1 MTAISP
7 RMKDAQEAGVHIR
20 ILATTDLHM
29 TLTGFDYYADK
40 TDPTIGL
47 TRTASAI
54 RNARQQVED
63 SLTLLFDN
71 GDALQGTPIG
81 DWAVENEGP
90 HPMMHAFKALEYD
103 AIGLGNHDFG
113 FGLDVLERVIGQAPC
128 PVICSNL
135 THVDDRQPWLRSVV
149 LTRSIVQDEAIRIGV
164 LSVLPPQTTMWE
176 AHHLQ
181 DTVIAED
188 ILTAARRTA
197 EALRARGC
205 DLVIA
210 LAHSGLEQSA
220 AQPGLE
226 NAVIPLAAIEGI
238 DAIIAGHTHLSLP
251 GAAHHGLDGV
261 DAENG
266 LVHGTPVV
274 MAGSAGSFLGVI
286 DLHLTKSLKGRW
298 QIMDHHCSLVATADE
313 VEDEDLSVLF
323 KPAHL
328 ATRKMM
334 AEPVSHTTQSLHSY
348 FSFCAPDRGLALV
361 ATAQAAGLRPYLHGT
376 AFAGVSILSAVSPYK
391 FGGRA
396 GPRNYTDVPVGEIC
410 LRHVADLHVFPNEL
424 RAVEIT
430 GAQLR
435 DWLEMSASVFNQIHP
450 DTQAELTDSHR
461 AGHNFDVVF
470 GVTYQI
476 DLSSP
481 ARFDSNGALTDP
493 AAQRVRDLC
502 FDGQTVREDQS
513 FVVALNN
520 YRASGGGHF
529 PFVDKART
537 IPLPSRDIKEIL
549 RDYLSDRLPAD
560 PLDQAPYPFSL
571 TPLNGAK
578 TILRTGSGALK
589 YLPELCAYSPELL
602 GPDTEGF
609 ERIRLTL

>member
-1 MTAISP
+1 M
-7 RMKDAQEAGVHIR
+7 HIR

-90 HPMMHAFKALEYD
+90 HPMMQAFKALEYD

-149 LTRSIVQDEAIRIGV
+149 LTRSIAQEETIRIGV

-176 AHHLQ
+176 AHHLK
-181 DTVIAED
+181 DKVVAED

-197 EALRARGC
+197 EALRAQDC
-205 DLVIA
+205 DLVVT
-210 LAHSGLEQSA
+210 LAHSGLEHSVS
-220 AQPGLE
+220 QPGLE
-226 NAVIPLAAIEGI
+226 NAVIPLAAIEEI
-238 DAIIAGHTHLSLP
+238 DAIVAGHTHLILP
-251 GAAHHGLDGV
+251 SVAHHGLDGV

-286 DLHLTKSLKGRW
+286 DLHLTKAPEGRW
-298 QIMDHHCSLVATADE
+298 QITDHHCNLVATADE
-313 VEDEDLSVLF
+313 VEDKDLSNLF

-334 AEPVSHTTQSLHSY
+334 AEPVSYTTQSLHSY
-348 FSFCAPDRGLALV
+348 FCFCAPDRGLALV
-361 ATAQAAGLRPYLHGT
+361 AAAQAAGLRPFLHGT
-376 AFAGVSILSAVSPYK
+376 AFAAVPLLSAVSPYK

-396 GPRNYTDVPVGEIC
+396 GPRNYTDVPVGKIC

-435 DWLEMSASVFNQIHP
+435 EWLEMSASFFNQIHP
-450 DTQAELTDSHR
+450 DTQTELTDSRR

-470 GVTYQI
+470 GINYQI

-481 ARFDSNGALTDP
+481 ARFDSNGTLSDP
-493 AAQRVRDLC
+493 TAQRICNLC
-502 FDGQTVREDQS
+502 FDGQTIRDDQS

-549 RDYLSDRLPAD
+549 RDYLSDHLPAD
-560 PLDQAPYPFSL
+560 PLDQAPYPFSFA
-571 TPLNGAK
+571 PLNGAH

-589 YLPELCAYSPELL
+589 FLPELSEYSPELL
-602 GPDTEGF
+602 EPDAEGF

>member
-7 RMKDAQEAGVHIR
+7 RMKDAQDAGVHIR

-40 TDPTIGL
+40 TDPIIGL

-54 RNARQQVED
+54 RNARKQAKGA
-63 SLTLLFDN
+63 LTLLFDN

-81 DWAVENEGP
+81 DWAVENDGP
-90 HPMMHAFKALEYD
+90 HPMMQAFKALEYD

-135 THVDDRQPWLRSVV
+135 TYVDDQQPWLRSVV
-149 LTRSIVQDEAIRIGV
+149 LTRSIAQGTPVRIGV

-176 AHHLQ
+176 AHHLK
-181 DTVIAED
+181 DKVIAED
-188 ILTAARRTA
+188 ILTAVRRTA
-197 EALRARGC
+197 EALRAHDC
-205 DLVIA
+205 DLVVA

-220 AQPGLE
+220 AQPELE

-238 DAIIAGHTHLSLP
+238 DAIVAGHTHLTLP
-251 GAAHHGLDGV
+251 GGAHHELDSV
-261 DAENG
+261 DAESG

-286 DLHLTKSLKGRW
+286 DLHLTKAPEGRW
-298 QIMDHHCSLVATADE
+298 QITDHHCNLVAIADE
-313 VEDEDLSVLF
+313 VEDKDLSEML

-328 ATRKMM
+328 ATRVMM
-334 AEPVSHTTQSLHSY
+334 AEPVSHTAQSLHSY

-361 ATAQAAGLRPYLHGT
+361 AAAQAAGLRPFLHGN
-376 AFAGVSILSAVSPYK
+376 AFAELPLLSAASPYK

-410 LRHVADLHVFPNEL
+410 LRHVADLHVFSNEL
-424 RAVEIT
+424 RAVDIT

-435 DWLEMSASVFNQIHP
+435 DWLEMSAGVFNQIHP
-450 DTQAELTDSHR
+450 DAEAEITDSRR

-493 AAQRVRDLC
+493 TAQRVRDLC
-502 FDGQTVREDQS
+502 FGGQIVRDDQS

-520 YRASGGGHF
+520 YRASGGGRF
-529 PFVDKART
+529 PFVTKARA
-537 IPLPSRDIKEIL
+537 IPLPSRDIKGIL

-560 PLDQAPYPFSL
+560 PLNQAPYPFSL

-602 GPDTEGF
+602 GPDTDGF

>member
-1 MTAISP
+1 M
-7 RMKDAQEAGVHIR
+7 HIR

-40 TDPTIGL
+40 PDPTIGL

-54 RNARQQVED
+54 RNARQQAED
-63 SLTLLFDN
+63 GLTLLFDN

-81 DWAVENEGP
+81 DWAIENDGP
-90 HPMMHAFKALEYD
+90 HPMMQAFKALEYD

-113 FGLDVLERVIGQAPC
+113 FGLDVLERVITQAPC

-135 THVDDRQPWLRSVV
+135 NHVNDRQPWLRSVV
-149 LTRSIVQDEAIRIGV
+149 LTRSVAQEETIRIGV
-164 LSVLPPQTTMWE
+164 FSVLPPQTTMWE
-176 AHHLQ
+176 AHHLK
-181 DTVIAED
+181 DTFIAED

-197 EALRARGC
+197 EALRAQGC

-210 LAHSGLEQSA
+210 LAHSGLEQSTT
-220 AQPGLE
+220 QPGLE
-226 NAVIPLAAIEGI
+226 NAVIPLAEIEGI
-238 DAIIAGHTHLSLP
+238 DAIVAGHTHLTLP
-251 GAAHHGLDGV
+251 GAGHLGLDGV
-261 DAENG
+261 DAENA

-274 MAGSAGSFLGVI
+274 MAGSAGSFLGVM
-286 DLHLTKSLKGRW
+286 DLRLTKSPEGRW
-298 QIMDHHCSLVATADE
+298 QITDRHCDLVETADE
-313 VEDEDLSVLF
+313 VEDKDLNEMF

-334 AEPVSHTTQSLHSY
+334 AEPVSHTKQSLHSY

-361 ATAQAAGLRPYLHGT
+361 AAAQAAGLRPFLHGN
-376 AFAGVSILSAVSPYK
+376 AFAGVPLLSAVSPCK

-424 RAVEIT
+424 RAVDIT

-435 DWLEMSASVFNQIHP
+435 DWLEMSAGVFNQIHP
-450 DTQAELTDSHR
+450 DAEAEITDSRR

-493 AAQRVRDLC
+493 TAQRVRDLC
-502 FDGQTVREDQS
+502 FGGQIVRDDQS

-529 PFVDKART
+529 PFVTKARA

-549 RDYLSDRLPAD
+549 RDYLSDRLLAD

-571 TPLNGAK
+571 APLYGTH

-589 YLPELCAYSPELL
+589 YLPELNEYSPELL
-602 GPDTEGF
+602 GPDTDGF

>member
-1 MTAISP
+1 M
-7 RMKDAQEAGVHIR
+7 HIR

-54 RNARQQVED
+54 RTARQQAEGA
-63 SLTLLFDN
+63 LTLLFDN

-81 DWAVENEGP
+81 DWAVENDVP
-90 HPMMHAFKALEYD
+90 HPMMQAFKALEYD

-113 FGLDVLERVIGQAPC
+113 FGPDVLERVISQAPC

-135 THVDDRQPWLRSVV
+135 THLDGQQHWLHSAV
-149 LTRSIVQDEAIRIGV
+149 LTRSIGQGTPVRIGV

-176 AHHLQ
+176 AHHLK
-181 DTVIAED
+181 DKVIAKD
-188 ILTAARRTA
+188 ILTAASKTA
-197 EALRARGC
+197 AALRAQGC
-205 DLVIA
+205 DLIVA
-210 LAHSGLEQSA
+210 LAHSGLEHSA
-220 AQPGLE
+220 AQPELE

-238 DAIIAGHTHLSLP
+238 DAIVAGHTHLTLP

-261 DAENG
+261 DSENG

-274 MAGSAGSFLGVI
+274 MTGSAGSHLGII
-286 DLHLTKSLKGRW
+286 DLCLTRTPEGRW
-298 QIMDHHCSLVATADE
+298 QITDRHCSLVAAADQA
-313 VEDEDLSVLF
+313 EDRDLSEMF

-328 ATRKMM
+328 ATRKRM
-334 AEPVSHTTQSLHSY
+334 AEPVSQTTQSLHSY

-361 ATAQAAGLRPYLHGT
+361 AAAQAAGLRPFLHGT
-376 AFAGVSILSAVSPYK
+376 AFAGVPLLSAVSPYK

-435 DWLEMSASVFNQIHP
+435 DWLEMSAGVFNQIHAE
-450 DTQAELTDSHR
+450 AELTDSRR

-476 DLSSP
+476 DLSGP

-493 AAQRVRDLC
+493 TARRICNLC
-502 FDGQTVREDQS
+502 FDGQTVGNDQR
-513 FVVALNN
+513 FIVALNN

-529 PFVDKART
+529 PFVAKART
-537 IPLPSRDIKEIL
+537 IALPSTDIKGIL

-589 YLPELCAYSPELL
+589 YLPELSEYSPELL
-602 GPDTEGF
+602 GADAEGF

>member
-7 RMKDAQEAGVHIR
+7 RKKDAQDAGVYIR

-40 TDPTIGL
+40 PDPSIGM

-54 RNARQQVED
+54 RNARQQAED

-81 DWAVENEGP
+81 DWAVENDIP
-90 HPMMHAFKALEYD
+90 HPMMQAFKALEYD

-113 FGLDVLERVIGQAPC
+113 FGLDVLERFIGQAPC

-135 THVDDRQPWLRSVV
+135 AHVDDRQPWLRSVV
-149 LTRSIVQDEAIRIGV
+149 LTRSIVQEETIRIGV

-176 AHHLQ
+176 AHHLK
-181 DTVIAED
+181 DKVIAED
-188 ILTAARRTA
+188 ILTTAQRTA
-197 EALRARGC
+197 EALRAQDC
-205 DLVIA
+205 DLVVA
-210 LAHSGLEQSA
+210 LAHSGLEHSA
-220 AQPGLE
+220 TQPGFE
-226 NAVIPLAAIEGI
+226 NAVAPLAKIVSI
-238 DAIIAGHTHLSLP
+238 DAIVAGHTHLTLP
-251 GAAHHGLDGV
+251 GAAHQGLDGV

-274 MAGSAGSFLGVI
+274 MAGSAGSYLGVI
-286 DLHLTKSLKGRW
+286 DLHMTKAPEGRW
-298 QIMDHHCSLVATADE
+298 QITDHHCSLVATADE
-313 VEDEDLSVLF
+313 VEDEDLSDLF

-361 ATAQAAGLRPYLHGT
+361 AAAQAAGLRPYLHGT
-376 AFAGVSILSAVSPYK
+376 AFAGAPLLSAVSPYK

-396 GPRNYTDVPVGEIC
+396 GPRNYTEVPVGKIC

-435 DWLEMSASVFNQIHP
+435 DWLEMSAGVFNRIHP
-450 DTQAELTDSHR
+450 NTQTELTDSHR

-481 ARFDSNGALTDP
+481 ARFDSNGTLTDP
-493 AAQRVRDLC
+493 TARRVRNLR
-502 FDGQTVREDQS
+502 FDGQTIRDDQS

-520 YRASGGGHF
+520 YRTSGGGHF
-529 PFVDKART
+529 PFVAHAEN

-578 TILRTGSGALK
+578 TILRTGSGALEF
-589 YLPELCAYSPELL
+589 LPELSAYSPELL
-602 GPDTEGF
+602 GPDAEGF

>member
-7 RMKDAQEAGVHIR
+7 RMKDAQDAGVHIR

-40 TDPTIGL
+40 PDPSIGM
-47 TRTASAI
+47 TRTATAI
-54 RNARQQVED
+54 RNARRQAEGA
-63 SLTLLFDN
+63 LTLLFDN
-71 GDALQGTPIG
+71 GDSLQGTPIG
-81 DWAVENEGP
+81 DWAVENDGP
-90 HPMMHAFKALEYD
+90 HPMMQAFQALEYD

-113 FGLDVLERVIGQAPC
+113 FGLDVLERVLGQAPC

-135 THVDDRQPWLRSVV
+135 THVDDQQPWLHSAI
-149 LTRSIVQDEAIRIGV
+149 LTRSNARGTTLRIGV

-176 AHHLQ
+176 AHHLK
-181 DTVIAED
+181 DKVFAED
-188 ILTAARRTA
+188 ALTAARRTA
-197 EALRARGC
+197 ETLRAQGC

-210 LAHSGLEQSA
+210 LAHSGLEQSV

-226 NAVIPLAAIEGI
+226 NAVIPLAEIEGI
-238 DAIIAGHTHLSLP
+238 DAIVAGHTHLTHP
-251 GAAHHGLDGV
+251 GAGHHGLDGV

-274 MAGSAGSFLGVI
+274 MAGSAGSYLGVI
-286 DLHLTKSLKGRW
+286 DLHMTKAPEGRW
-298 QIMDHHCSLVATADE
+298 QITHRHCSLVATADE
-313 VEDEDLSVLF
+313 VEDTDLSKMF

-334 AEPVSHTTQSLHSY
+334 AEPVSQTKQSLHSY

-361 ATAQAAGLRPYLHGT
+361 AAAQAGGLRPFLHGT
-376 AFAGVSILSAVSPYK
+376 AFADLPLLSAVSPYK

-410 LRHVADLHVFPNEL
+410 LRHVADLHVFSNEL

-435 DWLEMSASVFNQIHP
+435 DWLEMSAGVLNQIQP
-450 DTQAELTDSHR
+450 DAEAELVDSRR
-461 AGHNFDVVF
+461 AGHNFDVVL

-476 DLSSP
+476 DLFSP
-481 ARFDSNGALTDP
+481 ARFDGSGALTDP
-493 AAQRVRDLC
+493 TAQRIRNLC
-502 FDGQTVREDQS
+502 FDGQAVGDDQS

-537 IPLPSRDIKEIL
+537 IPLPSRDIRGIL

-560 PLDQAPYPFSL
+560 PLDQAPYPFSFA
-571 TPLNGAK
+571 PLKGAR

-589 YLPELCAYSPELL
+589 YLPELDEYSPELL
-602 GPDTEGF
+602 GPDAEGF